1 MWQLLL
7 TAARFCRQIIAKILA
22 AAKSSAVTVVACFQF
37 LAVLAK
43 KNLKDQIGKKSSQ
56 HHGAPK
62 PLPKHLHRTPLTK
75 PSGSIPV
82 WMHMDA

>member
-7 TAARFCRQIIAKILA
+7 TAARFCCQIAKVLA
-22 AAKSSAVTVVACFQF
+22 AAKSSVVTVVACFQF

-62 PLPKHLHRTPLTK
+62 PLPKHLQRTPLTK
-75 PSGSIPV
+75 PSGYIQV
-82 WMHMDA
+82 WIYMDA